1 MKAAVL
7 TAFGT
12 QLGIEDLPDPI
23 ARSGEVL
30 VDVVAAPV
38 APYAREVFSGERHHA
53 LETPIVPGCG
63 AIGRVRAVGGDAT
76 RLAAGDWVLC
86 DPTVRARDDARTP
99 DITLQGWSARG
110 DGGLRLQRTFHDGPF
125 AERMLVPTENA
136 VALGAIDAT
145 DAGRW
150 CALNLLLVPYGG
162 LLAIGL
168 QAGETIVVSGAT
180 GNYGSGAVA
189 VALAMGAGCVVA
201 PGRDAA
207 VLAELVRRFGSRVRP
222 VSLTGDETEDTDRMT
237 RAAPGPIDCV
247 LDLLPPAAGPRPVQA
262 AIATVREFG
271 RVALM
276 GGVGFLGG
284 DELSISYRWLM
295 RQSITLRGRWMYP
308 REAVPQLIALARSGL
323 LDLGQFAVTSFS
335 LDRAKDA
342 VAHAAI
348 EKRRFELT
356 VISPDGTNL

>member
-12 QLGIEDLPDPI
+12 QLAIEDLPDPI

-63 AIGRVRAVGGDAT
+63 AIGRVRAVRGDAT

-136 VALGAIDAT
+136 VALARST
-145 DAGRW
+145 
-150 CALNLLLVPYGG
+150 P
-162 LLAIGL
+162 
-168 QAGETIVVSGAT
+168 
-180 GNYGSGAVA
+180 
-189 VALAMGAGCVVA
+189 
-201 PGRDAA
+201 
-207 VLAELVRRFGSRVRP
+207 
-222 VSLTGDETEDTDRMT
+222 RM
-237 RAAPGPIDCV
+237 
-247 LDLLPPAAGPRPVQA
+247 PAAGVRSICCSYHTGGCSRSDCRPARRSSSA
-262 AIATVREFG
+262 ARPATTV
-271 RVALM
+271 
-276 GGVGFLGG
+276 
-284 DELSISYRWLM
+284 
-295 RQSITLRGRWMYP
+295 
-308 REAVPQLIALARSGL
+308 AVPSRSRLPWAPAASSRRAATPRFSRSSCDVSARACAPSRSRETRPRIRIA
-323 LDLGQFAVTSFS
+323 
-335 LDRAKDA
+335 
-342 VAHAAI
+342 
-348 EKRRFELT
+348 
-356 VISPDGTNL
+356 